1 MNWVDI
7 LLIVVIFLATV
18 SGFRRGFILG
28 SLELVSW
35 AASLIAAFYFYP
47 YVAAFIERFT
57 NALGVGTMPLAF
69 IFVLIL
75 ARITASLIVSSILRN
90 TTREAHLSSANK
102 TLGLIPGFVNGAIYA
117 IIISGLLLI
126 LPISDSISA
135 KAKES
140 QLANRFGEQ
149 VAWLDEKL
157 SPVFDEALNKTMTR
171 TTIESNQTLKLSYT
185 VENSKP
191 RPDLEKRML
200 QLVNEERT
208 KNGLKPL
215 AWDSTLVPVS
225 RSHSIDM
232 FRRGYFSHITP
243 EGKTPADRVRAAGIR
258 YLITGENLALGPTL
272 TICHTGLMNSPGH
285 RANILHKSY
294 GRMGIGVMDG
304 GLRGLMI
311 TQTFKN

>member
-1 MNWVDI
+1 MNWVDVLLIIVI
-7 LLIVVIFLATV
+7 LLAAL
-18 SGFRRGFILG
+18 SGFKRGFILG
-28 SLELVSW
+28 SLELLSW
-35 AASLIAAFYFYP
+35 AVSLLAAFYFYP
-47 YVAAFIERFT
+47 YMAAFIERYT
-57 NALGVGTMPLAF
+57 TKLGVWTMPLSFLF
-69 IFVLIL
+69 ILIL
-75 ARITASLIVSSILRN
+75 TRIIASLFVGSILRS
-90 TTREAHLSSANK
+90 TAREAHLSYTNK
-102 TLGLIPGFVNGAIYA
+102 TLGLIPGLVNGAIYA

-126 LPISDSISA
+126 LPLTDGISA

-157 SPVFDEALNKTMTR
+157 SPVFDEALNKNMTR
-171 TTIESNQTLKLSYT
+171 TTIQSNQTLKLSYT
-185 VENSKP
+185 VDDAKP

-208 KNGLKPL
+208 KNGLQAL

-225 RSHSIDM
+225 RAHSNDM
-232 FRRGYFSHITP
+232 FKRGYFSHITP
-243 EGKTPADRVRAAGIR
+243 EGKTPADRVRASGIR

-272 TICHTGLMNSPGH
+272 SICHTGLMNSPGH

-294 GRMGIGVMDG
+294 ARMGIGVMDG